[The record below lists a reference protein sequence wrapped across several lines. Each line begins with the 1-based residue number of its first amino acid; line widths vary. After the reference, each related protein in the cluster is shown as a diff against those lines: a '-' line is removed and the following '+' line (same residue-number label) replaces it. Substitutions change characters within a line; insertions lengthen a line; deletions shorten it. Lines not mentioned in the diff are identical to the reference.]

1 MIVPRRRLLVGV
13 AVVGLPAGA
22 LAAVV
27 PEALGASL
35 ALLAA
40 VLLLAALDAVLGA
53 EGLADVRAS
62 APEVVRLADGRP
74 APIDIDLH
82 GEKPRRRVLRAGLV
96 VDEPLRLDEPET
108 GATLPAAGSVRL
120 RWSCVSVRRGVYQ
133 AGPCVIESPSP
144 LGFWSV
150 RASLPVSIEVRVY
163 PTLLRER
170 RSVAALFLGRGS
182 AGLRALRPVGKGR
195 EFEKLREYVPGDA
208 MEDIHW
214 KATARRG
221 RPITKLFQVERTQE
235 VYVVIDA
242 SRLSARPSG
251 RAQPLPVHE
260 PADGEAGAELP
271 PGAED
276 RPALTVLDRFVTA
289 ALVLS
294 LAAERQGDR
303 YGLVVFS
310 NGMDSFVRA
319 GTGRA
324 QHRAIREALVTLHP
338 RLVDPDFEELFAF
351 LRTRLRRR
359 ALLFVLTSLDDPAL
373 AERFA
378 RAIAIVST
386 QHLVLVNQLRPE
398 GAWPLFS
405 GSAVSGT
412 DEIYRRLAGH
422 LVWSELLELGARL
435 RGRGVPS
442 ALLEREQVPQLL
454 LEQYF
459 RVKGRQLL

>member
-1 MIVPRRRLLVGV
+1 
-13 AVVGLPAGA
+13 
-22 LAAVV
+22 
-27 PEALGASL
+27 
-35 ALLAA
+35 
-40 VLLLAALDAVLGA
+40 
-53 EGLADVRAS
+53 
-62 APEVVRLADGRP
+62 
-74 APIDIDLH
+74 
-82 GEKPRRRVLRAGLV
+82 
-96 VDEPLRLDEPET
+96 
-108 GATLPAAGSVRL
+108 
-120 RWSCVSVRRGVYQ
+120 
-133 AGPCVIESPSP
+133 
-144 LGFWSV
+144 V

-251 RAQPLPVHE
+251 RAQPLPVRE

-324 QHRAIREALVTLHP
+324 QHRATREALVTLHP